1 MFWHNLII
9 NLSFINAANFAIFRL
24 NHEKKLTDFL
34 HTLLDHLDTLF
45 GFFIYMM
52 IFEFGFGCFF
62 EFSKF
67 ILTVSLTFISF
78 FYKNQQ
84 LQKMKLKQK
93 TYNSALTIILC
104 VLMGK
109 TKNGKYKL

>member
-1 MFWHNLII
+1 MTHKITSVLLRIIRLKTLITD
-9 NLSFINAANFAIFRL
+9 LL
-24 NHEKKLTDFL
+24 NW
-34 HTLLDHLDTLF
+34 LF
-45 GFFIYMM
+45 
-52 IFEFGFGCFF
+52 
-62 EFSKF
+62 
-67 ILTVSLTFISF
+67 F

-104 VLMGK
+104 VLTGK

>member
-45 GFFIYMM
+45 GFFYTYDDIW
-52 IFEFGFGCFF
+52 ISIFGFECFF
-62 EFSKF
+62 
-67 ILTVSLTFISF
+67 
-78 FYKNQQ
+78 
-84 LQKMKLKQK
+84 
-93 TYNSALTIILC
+93 
-104 VLMGK
+104 
-109 TKNGKYKL
+109 

>member
-9 NLSFINAANFAIFRL
+9 NLSFINAANFAIFRF

-45 GFFIYMM
+45 GFGYLDLNV
-52 IFEFGFGCFF
+52 FF

-67 ILTVSLTFISF
+67 ILTVSLTFIF
-78 FYKNQQ
+78 FF
-84 LQKMKLKQK
+84 L
-93 TYNSALTIILC
+93 
-104 VLMGK
+104 
-109 TKNGKYKL
+109 

>member
-45 GFFIYMM
+45 GFFYIYDD
-52 IFEFGFGCFF
+52 IW
-62 EFSKF
+62 
-67 ILTVSLTFISF
+67 I
-78 FYKNQQ
+78 
-84 LQKMKLKQK
+84 
-93 TYNSALTIILC
+93 
-104 VLMGK
+104 
-109 TKNGKYKL
+109 